1 MDWQQVS
8 RQDTTTPHAPTPH
21 TSDPRLRSTW
31 VVLARGTWISLV
43 VLTLAIFFGSLPVYL
58 TVLQTRCE
66 GSACI
71 YQQLTAGQVQTLQGL
86 GFSLGNYAT
95 LQVVSMLLTIAVSLA
110 VSALIVWHRSGD
122 RMAMLVAFWLVTGA
136 PMVELTGVAAISS
149 PWLVPTNCLAFFNV
163 SFQPFVFSLFP
174 SGRFVPRFTRWILV
188 VFFGIDVLVSFFPD
202 EALIPNISDSHLL
215 WLVALSELAT
225 VVLVQIYRYRR
236 VSTPLQRQQ
245 TKWVVFGIA
254 VQITGFVI
262 GSVLTIIPAFTA
274 PGSLYPLAYS
284 EVGFLFGLFPTL
296 AFGFAILRY
305 RLWDIDVIIKRTLV
319 YGTLTVSVIGL
330 YVLVV
335 VGLGSLIQTQGNLLL
350 SLLATGLIAV
360 LFQPARARLQQGV
373 NHVLYGERDEPA
385 RVLTRLGHRLEAT
398 LTPEAVL
405 PAIVETVAQ
414 ALKLPAAAITWTT
427 AEGGAEPHLG
437 AIYGE
442 LHAQTAQTAVP
453 LVYQQVT
460 VGALVLALRTPGEV
474 LTPADQRFLSHLAPQ
489 IGVAVHAVRLT
500 ADLKQLTA
508 DLQRSRTQ
516 LVTAQEEER
525 RRLRRDLHDGL
536 GSVLA
541 ALNWR
546 AGALRPLL
554 HRDPVAAEA
563 LVVEQQH
570 TIQAAIADIR
580 RLVYDL
586 RPPALDELGLLGA
599 LREQAAK
606 LSTGPERDRA
616 ANLLVEVD
624 APETLPALPA
634 AVEVAA
640 YRIAQ
645 EALTNMAR
653 HAQAHHASLR
663 LACTETLLE
672 IDILDDG
679 VGLPAAHPVGV
690 GLLSMRERAEELGGS
705 CEVQRVP
712 ERGTRVHAVLPLPR
726 DED

>member
-1 MDWQQVS
+1 MQVQPAS
-8 RQDTTTPHAPTPH
+8 TITTTPNPERQSSA
-21 TSDPRLRSTW
+21 RLHGRW
-31 VVLARGTWISLV
+31 LLLARGTWISLV

-58 TVLQTRCE
+58 TVLHTRCE
-66 GSACI
+66 GSVCI
-71 YQQLTAGQVQTLQGL
+71 YQQLTAGQVETLQGL
-86 GFSLGNYAT
+86 GWSLDEYAT

-110 VSALIVWHRSGD
+110 VSGLIVWHRSGD
-122 RMAMLVAFWLVTGA
+122 RMAMLVACWLVTGA

-149 PWLVPTNCLAFFNV
+149 PWLLPTTCLAFFNV
-163 SFQPFVFSLFP
+163 SFQPFVFLLFP
-174 SGRFVPRFTRWILV
+174 SGQFVPRFTRWILV
-188 VFFGIDVLVSFFPD
+188 VFLGVNALVTFLPNV
-202 EALIPNISDSHLL
+202 ALIPNISDSHLG
-215 WLVALSELAT
+215 WLVALVEIAT
-225 VVLVQIYRYRR
+225 VVIVQIYRYRR

-262 GSVLTIIPAFTA
+262 GSVLTLIPAFTA
-274 PGSLYPLAYS
+274 PGSLYPLVYS

-330 YVLVV
+330 YMLVV
-335 VGLGSLIQTQGNLLL
+335 VGLGSLIQASGNLLL

-360 LFQPARARLQQGV
+360 LFQPARARLQQSV
-373 NHVLYGERDEPA
+373 NHVFYGERDEPA
-385 RVLTRLGHRLEAT
+385 LVLARLGHRLEAT
-398 LTPEAVL
+398 LTPETVL

-427 AEGGAEPHLG
+427 AEGGARPHTG

-453 LVYQQVT
+453 LIYQQET
-460 VGALVLALRTPGEV
+460 VGDLVLALRKPGEA
-474 LTPADQRFLSHLAPQ
+474 LTPADQRFLRHLAPQ

-500 ADLKQLTA
+500 ADLKHLTA
-508 DLQRSRTQ
+508 DLQRSRTE
-516 LVTAQEEER
+516 LVTAREEER

-541 ALNWR
+541 SLNWR

-554 HRDPVAAEA
+554 HRDPVTAEA
-563 LVVEQQH
+563 LLVEQQH
-570 TIQAAIADIR
+570 TIQAAIGDIR
-580 RLVYDL
+580 RLVYNL
-586 RPPALDELGLLGA
+586 RPPALDELGLIGA
-599 LREQAAK
+599 LRELATK
-606 LSTGPERDRA
+606 RSVTGAHDRFHGVQ
-616 ANLLVEVD
+616 VEVP
-624 APETLPALPA
+624 AAETLPALPA

-645 EALTNMAR
+645 EALTNMAK
-653 HAQAHHASLR
+653 HAQAHHGTLC
-663 LACTETLLE
+663 LACTEDDLE
-672 IDILDDG
+672 VIVTDDG
-679 VGLPAAHPVGV
+679 TGLPAEPQVGV
-690 GLLSMRERAEELGGS
+690 GLLSMRERAEEVGGS
-705 CEVQRVP
+705 CEVKRLP
-712 ERGTRVHAVLPLPR
+712 TGGTRVYAVLPLPR